1 MTLNIENSLKYPIK
15 DPKWKKK
22 VLIGG
27 ALMTLQVICNFLN
40 HFSSSFKEMAK
51 SSPEKAL
58 YFIPLIA
65 IVVFLVILF
74 AMFTGGYYIKNI
86 NQRISKPDSILP
98 DWSEWGNLFFIG
110 FKATS
115 ATMIY
120 IITVVIIAIILFVV
134 MVKLIGD
141 STIGVIIG
149 LIFLIPFLFFI
160 TILFSIANLAFATNL
175 RFSSFFNF
183 KLIKNLIKN
192 NPGEFFL
199 YLILAFA
206 VSMLYSI
213 VSTALALTIVGIV
226 LLPFLY
232 FYQFLIIG
240 DLASQFVRNSI
251 KIKD

>member
-27 ALMTLQVICNFLN
+27 SLMTLQVICNFLN
-40 HFSSSFKEMAK
+40 QFSSSFKEIAK
-51 SSPEKAL
+51 SAPEKAL

-65 IVVFLVILF
+65 AVVALVILF
-74 AMFTGGYYIKNI
+74 AMFTGGYYTKNI
-86 NQRISKPDSILP
+86 NQRISKPDSMLP

-120 IITVVIIAIILFVV
+120 IITVVTMAIILFVAT
-134 MVKLIGD
+134 VKLIGD
-141 STIGVIIG
+141 STIGVIVG
-149 LIFLIPFLFFI
+149 LLLLMPLVFFV

-183 KLIKNLIKN
+183 KLMKNLIKN
-192 NPGEFFL
+192 NAGEFFL

-213 VSTALALTIVGIV
+213 VSIVLALTIVGIV

-232 FYQFLIIG
+232 FYQFLIIS
-240 DLASQFVRNSI
+240 DLASQFIRNSL
-251 KIKD
+251 KIND